1 MHSALNPV
9 LGPNPNP
16 LPFGSLNCVL
26 TVLLL
31 RASAAMLTRDI
42 GSKGASDCLAP
53 PGWAQAA
60 AGANITEC
68 PVNTYKEGWNRNNC
82 TSCGTNVVTAETG
95 TVSKEGC
102 LVPPGYGLTSL
113 SPVMVASP

>member
-1 MHSALNPV
+1 MV
-9 LGPNPNP
+9 NP
-16 LPFGSLNCVL
+16 LPLVPNSVL
-26 TVLLL
+26 TIVLL
-31 RASAAMLTRDI
+31 RASAGMLTRDI
-42 GSKGASDCLAP
+42 GAKGASDCLAP

-82 TSCGTNVVTAETG
+82 TSCGSNVVTAETG

-113 SPVMVASP
+113 SPVLVASP